1 MIEFKKLC
9 DYCGEP
15 LRARPAQNAYKDFEE
30 RNLHIK
36 CFKEIGPLSAARL
49 KKKSNNDNIM
59 KTDKRDNWK
68 INFGKHK
75 DKTFKEL
82 LDDADYCNWIIEKED
97 FSNKELKDYLKK
109 NINN

>member
-36 CFKEIGPLSAARL
+36 CFKEIGPLSAQRL
-49 KKKSNNDNIM
+49 KKKSNDNINM
-59 KTDKRDNWK
+59 KKDKRDNWK

-75 DKTFKEL
+75 GETFKQL
-82 LDDADYCNWIIEKED
+82 LDDEDYCNWIIENDD
-97 FSNKELKDYLKK
+97 FNNKELKDY
-109 NINN
+109 INKYLN